1 MNAWSTQ
8 QLTEFLT
15 AISAAGSRSAALRLA
30 AERMAESVEA
40 EVGAVISK
48 HRVLV
53 QVGFP
58 PSAVPRTLARQ
69 LESGA
74 DPVALTGFGLCRTA
88 IAPLDDAG
96 SAALVVARAG
106 ESGFDAEDRA
116 LLRGMARILALSL
129 RNIALFERERA
140 ARRTSQRHAA
150 DTRERQRLLEA
161 LGAVQRMIV
170 DRAPQ
175 QTILDRLSEDVGRFV
190 GDPVV
195 GLRLADSDGY
205 LHLASIVGLDD
216 ETVSE
221 LRRNPVKSG
230 VGGMAMAADQ
240 VVVVSDYPNHASAIP
255 ILVEK
260 GLQTAAAAPLRQ
272 DGRPIGSLVV
282 ASFTPGRKY
291 SAIQLDALGAFAE
304 HASMCLT
311 DAARTSHMVHQ
322 ALHDALTGLPNRT
335 VFLDRLGQ
343 RLRPGRARRA
353 PCAVL
358 FIDIDNLKRVNDTL
372 GHSAGDAVLIEVGKR
387 LRNVVRA
394 ADAVARLSGDEFTV
408 LLDTVDGDTEAM
420 TTAQRLLTALRQP
433 LTVNS
438 RLLTLSASIG
448 VRVAQAGRD
457 RADDVL
463 RGADL
468 AMYEAKGRRD
478 GLPGAYRPEMDVRAV
493 RRLELESDLRAALD
507 ADEFRVL
514 YQPMVD
520 LRDGIIRAVEA
531 LVRWDRG
538 PLGLVSPLEF
548 IPLAEET
555 GLIVDLGEWVLA
567 EACKTVAALDRGSAT
582 PLELSVNLSGR
593 QLTHDGLE
601 ATVARALVAAGLAP
615 ERLTLEITESVLLA
629 DGYAIVDRLSALRR
643 MGVKVA
649 IDDFGTGYSS
659 LSYLR
664 RLPIDAVKIDRTFIE
679 HMTGDPR
686 QAALVEAIIGLCR
699 SLDLQ
704 VVAEGVESPD
714 QARRLLELGCHLAQG
729 YELGRP
735 KPASA
740 LRALLRKQPAR
751 ATKGPAEP
759 VVRRHQIAA
768 DDWRGKDVSA

>member
-1 MNAWSTQ
+1 
-8 QLTEFLT
+8 
-15 AISAAGSRSAALRLA
+15 
-30 AERMAESVEA
+30 
-40 EVGAVISK
+40 
-48 HRVLV
+48 
-53 QVGFP
+53 
-58 PSAVPRTLARQ
+58 
-69 LESGA
+69 
-74 DPVALTGFGLCRTA
+74 
-88 IAPLDDAG
+88 
-96 SAALVVARAG
+96 
-106 ESGFDAEDRA
+106 
-116 LLRGMARILALSL
+116 
-129 RNIALFERERA
+129 
-140 ARRTSQRHAA
+140 
-150 DTRERQRLLEA
+150 
-161 LGAVQRMIV
+161 MIV

-175 QTILDRLSEDVGRFV
+175 QAILDRLTVDVGRFV

-195 GLRLADSDGY
+195 GLRLAGADGY
-205 LHLASIVGLDD
+205 LHLASIVGVD
-216 ETVSE
+216 EQAVIELQRSPVSM
-221 LRRNPVKSG
+221 G
-230 VGGMAMAADQ
+230 AGGMAIAADE
-240 VVVVSDYPNHASAIP
+240 VVVIENYPGHPAAIP

-272 DGRPIGSLVV
+272 DGQPIGSLVV
-282 ASFTPGRKY
+282 GSYTPGRKY
-291 SAIQLDALGAFAE
+291 SPIQLEALGAFAE
-304 HASMCLT
+304 HASMALA
-311 DAARTSHMVHQ
+311 DAARTSQMVHQ

-343 RLRPGRARRA
+343 RLRAGRSRRA

-372 GHSAGDAVLIEVGKR
+372 GHSAGDAVLVEIGQR
-387 LRNVVRA
+387 LRGVVRA
-394 ADAVARLSGDEFTV
+394 ADTVARLSGDEFTV
-408 LLDTVDGDTEAM
+408 LLDTVDGDSEAM
-420 TTAQRLLTALRQP
+420 ATAQRLMTAMREP
-433 LTVNS
+433 IKVNG

-457 RADDVL
+457 HADDVL

-478 GLPGAYRPEMDVRAV
+478 GLPGSFQPEMDVRAG

-507 ADEFRVL
+507 ADAFRVL

-520 LRDGIIRAVEA
+520 LRDGTTRAVEA

-555 GLIVDLGEWVLA
+555 GLIVELGEWVLNK
-567 EACKTVAALDRGSAT
+567 ACKTVAALDRGSAT

-593 QLTHDGLE
+593 QLTHEGLE

-615 ERLTLEITESVLLA
+615 ERLTLEITESVLLTDA
-629 DGYAIVDRLSALRR
+629 HATIDRLTALRR

-679 HMTGDPR
+679 HLTSDPR
-686 QAALVEAIIGLCR
+686 QAALVAAIVGLCR

-704 VVAEGVESPD
+704 IIAEGVESKD

-735 KPASA
+735 KPANA
-740 LRALLRKQPAR
+740 LRALLRKEPAR
-751 ATKGPAEP
+751 AAK
-759 VVRRHQIAA
+759 RRADAVAHRSEIAA
-768 DDWRGKDVSA
+768 DDWRGKNVSA